1 MIQTDEQLLTAQQ
14 AIQNIQKFLLRAR
27 KVHTP
32 KEYRAMSELFLLEIQ
47 QREQAIISYLQSAE
61 EQAVA
66 V

>member
-1 MIQTDEQLLTAQQ
+1 MMETDEQLLTAQQ
-14 AIQNIQKFLLRAR
+14 AIQNIQKFLLCAR

-32 KEYRAMSELFLLEIQ
+32 KEYRAMSEPFFLEIQ
-47 QREQAIISYLQSAE
+47 QREQEIIAYLQSTE